1 MKYEK
6 DGSSNDVT
14 RRKKSTPKNRNNLKI
29 RGSDPRGKRVTKTKL
44 LQGSL
49 NQFFELK
56 KKNRNLKIILSIG
69 GYTYTTNLAKGIRNA
84 KQRRNFVKSAV
95 RLVRDLGLDGLDID
109 WEYPTRPGDP
119 ELYIQLLRELRLE
132 LDEYAKRVHI
142 PYERLELTVAAPA
155 GAKHFEENLVKAMD
169 PFVSFW
175 NIMCYD
181 YAGPWSNTSQY
192 HSNLY
197 EGEASG
203 DQSIQYY
210 IKAGVDSSKLVMG
223 MPLYGRAFAN
233 TDGIGKS
240 YLGVGGG
247 SWKSGTKGYKDLSRN
262 GEKTDLDAMAAWN
275 YDPASRFLF
284 TYDNVLVSRA
294 KAEYVKEYNLGGG
307 MWWESSKDMP
317 KSSDL
322 SLITAF
328 TDYIGLENLEQVE
341 NCLKYPESKYINLR
355 NFVPQG
361 DYNANPT
368 VQDKM
373 FTKDLCTQGEGT
385 QLFEQLIIASLV
397 T

>member
-1 MKYEK
+1 MKYEE
-6 DGSSNDVT
+6 DGSTNGVT
-14 RRKKSTPKNRNNLKI
+14 KTKKPTSKKPNNLKI
-29 RGSDPRGKRVTKTKL
+29 RGSDLGGNRVTKTNL
-44 LQGSL
+44 LQGSF
-49 NQFFELK
+49 NQLFELK

-69 GYTYTTNLAKGIRNA
+69 GYTYTENLAKGIENA
-84 KQRRNFVKSAV
+84 KQRRNFVESAV

-119 ELYIQLLRELRLE
+119 ELYIQLLQELRVE

-142 PYERLELTVAAPA
+142 SRNKLELTVAAPA
-155 GAKHFEENLVKAMD
+155 GAKQFEEKLVKAMD
-169 PFVSFW
+169 PLVSFW

-197 EGEASG
+197 EGEVSG

-240 YLGVGGG
+240 YLGVSGG
-247 SWKSGTKGYKDLSRN
+247 SWKSGIKGYKDLTRK
-262 GEKTDLDAMAAWN
+262 GERTDLDAMAAWN
-275 YDPASRFLF
+275 YDPANRFLF

-317 KSSDL
+317 KSSD
-322 SLITAF
+322 SL
-328 TDYIGLENLEQVE
+328 
-341 NCLKYPESKYINLR
+341 
-355 NFVPQG
+355 
-361 DYNANPT
+361 
-368 VQDKM
+368 
-373 FTKDLCTQGEGT
+373 
-385 QLFEQLIIASLV
+385 
-397 T
+397 